1 MKKRVAIIGAGPA
14 GMTAGYEI
22 SKNENFE
29 CIIYE
34 STSGVGGMARS
45 FELFDRKVDLGPH
58 RFFSNDT
65 RVNKLWLEVIG
76 NNYKMVNRIT
86 RIFYKAFSQICLIP
100 KIQNCQYFFWGIK
113 MN

>member
-22 SKNENFE
+22 SKNENFD
-29 CIIYE
+29 CVIYE
-34 STSGVGGMARS
+34 RTAEVGGMARS
-45 FELFDRKVDLGPH
+45 FKLFDRIVDLGPH

-76 NNYKMVNRIT
+76 SNYKMVNRIT
-86 RIFYKAFSQICLIP
+86 RIFYKNKFLE
-100 KIQNCQYFFWGIK
+100 KRWK
-113 MN
+113 K